1 MSNVPSSNDDR
12 SSGDKPSEGSQ
23 EKINQPRSLAEHV
36 SFSIAVLILVTLI
49 GLVGYLWLGKREKD
63 APNPVVISKPVQEL
77 SGQFH
82 VPFELTNEG
91 DDTAESVQVVAEL
104 RIKGAA
110 PETGEQQI
118 DFLSSH
124 ETASGAFIFSQDPR
138 KGELI
143 IRVASYK
150 LP

>member
-1 MSNVPSSNDDR
+1 MSNVPSSGN
-12 SSGDKPSEGSQ
+12 KPSESSSLESQ
-23 EKINQPRSLAEHV
+23 QPRSVAEQI
-36 SFSIAVLILVTLI
+36 SFSVAALFLATLVS
-49 GLVGYLWLGKREKD
+49 LVCYLWFGKREQ
-63 APNPVVISKPVQEL
+63 APPNPVVTVKPPQEL

-82 VPFELTNEG
+82 VPFEVINQG

-104 RIKGAA
+104 TLNGAVA
-110 PETGEQQI
+110 ETGEQRI

-124 ETASGAFIFSQDPR
+124 ETESGAFIFSQDPSNG
-138 KGELI
+138 KLV

>member
-1 MSNVPSSNDDR
+1 MKVPSSNTDR
-12 SSGDKPSEGSQ
+12 SSEDRSSENRRS
-23 EKINQPRSLAEHV
+23 KNRQPRSLAEQV
-36 SFSIAVLILVTLI
+36 SFSIAVLILAIVI
-49 GLVGYLWLGKREKD
+49 GTVSYLWLGKQEKQ
-63 APNPVVISKPVQEL
+63 PPKPVVILKPVQER
-77 SGQFH
+77 SGQYH

-104 RIKGAA
+104 QIKGAA

-124 ETASGAFIFSQDPR
+124 ETESGAFIFSQDPR
-138 KGELI
+138 KGELTV
-143 IRVASYK
+143 RVASYK

>member
-1 MSNVPSSNDDR
+1 MSDVPSNDDR
-12 SSGDKPSEGSQ
+12 PSAKPLSEDK
-23 EKINQPRSLAEHV
+23 QPRFLAEQI
-36 SFSIAVLILVTLI
+36 SFSIAALILAT
-49 GLVGYLWLGKREKD
+49 LVGSVCYLWLGKQEKES
-63 APNPVVISKPVQEL
+63 PNPVVIIKPVQEL

-104 RIKGAA
+104 RVKGA
-110 PETGEQQI
+110 PSETGEQQI

-124 ETASGAFIFSQDPR
+124 ETESGAFIFSQDPR
-138 KGELI
+138 KGELTV
-143 IRVASYK
+143 RVASYK